1 MSVMASTEKSSGA
14 TDAAAC
20 PKNGDEPADKRKRPL
35 RFSGQQDIQLLQEVV
50 SLNPF
55 KDTPPTTAWA
65 AISRNLDS
73 VLKISSRRCR
83 ERTILMLD
91 QYIKGDLASL
101 QRFCTKDELA
111 VKEQLL
117 HQVLQQY
124 ESGAGGYSSR
134 IGSGVSTAPQAAA
147 VQEDDNED
155 FDLYRPRIILHEDS
169 TPEHSD
175 NHEPSSEQDRDDK
188 QALSPKRPRFM
199 DDEMLIEEMRV
210 AAAATAA
217 AAAVED
223 GAASAEA
230 AMKAADGISAAAE
243 AHHVARS
250 AGAGDFPMQVITYLL
265 TRQAKEAQVRER
277 ELKIRQEEVQLE
289 KARLKLQ
296 EDNLAL
302 EKARFEIER
311 QEREQR
317 LRSELQD
324 RSVFMEV
331 LKKVFSNGL
340 GGI

>member
-1 MSVMASTEKSSGA
+1 MATTEKGNG
-14 TDAAAC
+14 TTEVAAGQ
-20 PKNGDEPADKRKRPL
+20 KNGDEPADKRKRPL

-217 AAAVED
+217 AAAAED

-243 AHHVARS
+243 APHVARS